1 MARKAAYGN
10 DLLQLRLSV
19 SNRFCSLLLL
29 PAAAASLF
37 GSPATFVTALPV
49 AKDQMLIRLNAQ
61 PTFAIRQFH
70 CLQVPVTVGYG
81 LSSRWGLFTNINQG
95 FGSLMQDT
103 AAGKV
108 RSSSGGSNDTLFYVR
123 YTLYKRDKPKSTF
136 RIAPLAGA
144 FLPSGDNNLRLPS
157 ALLPKALQTG
167 SGTVDPYFGLATG
180 FNNLRIGMAADSTY
194 RYNPVTNTG
203 LSPGSQFRADA
214 QFEVKLYPV
223 NMPKEGL
230 PKLVVFSVESNY
242 VQDSKDH
249 VRRVVSLNSGG
260 RIVRQDAV
268 LELSTLHWQIGLGA
282 QLPIMQDLPGPTKMK
297 QRSTFFC
304 FTSIIWPLLR
314 FVTQG
319 IEDESADFSFG
330 SSAFVGWFQLDS
342 ASPGNHIHARSRQLE
357 RRIFTSRLF

>member
-1 MARKAAYGN
+1 MAVKATCGD
-10 DLLQLRLSV
+10 DLLHCCLSV

-49 AKDQMLIRLNAQ
+49 AKDQLLVRFNAQ
-61 PTFAIRQFH
+61 PTFATRQFH
-70 CLQVPVTVGYG
+70 GVQFPVTVGYG

-95 FGSLMQDT
+95 FGSLMQYT

-108 RSSSGGSNDTLFYVR
+108 RFSSGGSNDTLFYAR

-144 FLPSGDNNLRLPS
+144 FLPSGDNTLRGPS

-167 SGTVDPYFGLATG
+167 SGTVDPYFGVATG
-180 FNNLRIGMAADSTY
+180 FNNLRIGTAADCTY

-223 NMPKEGL
+223 HMPEEGL
-230 PKLVVFSVESNY
+230 PKLIIFSVESNY

-249 VRRVVSLNSGG
+249 VSGLVSSNSGG

-282 QLPIMQDLPGPTKMK
+282 QLPLMQDLPGPTRMK
-297 QRSTFFC
+297 QRSTFFL
-304 FTSIIWPLLR
+304 FYEYYLAAPTFR
-314 FVTQG
+314 
-319 IEDESADFSFG
+319 
-330 SSAFVGWFQLDS
+330 
-342 ASPGNHIHARSRQLE
+342 HARN
-357 RRIFTSRLF
+357 